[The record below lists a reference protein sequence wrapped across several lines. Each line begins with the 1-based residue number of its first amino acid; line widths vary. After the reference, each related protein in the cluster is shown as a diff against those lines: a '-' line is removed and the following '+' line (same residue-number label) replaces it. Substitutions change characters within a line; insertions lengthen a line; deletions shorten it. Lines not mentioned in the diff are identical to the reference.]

1 MSEPA
6 IAAGAPISATDI
18 EVDDKL
24 RKEHESDFVSARKDE
39 LLGKKH
45 LLLFFFAF
53 FLLFFSFFFFFF
65 FFSRSKRGI
74 SCLIFFNY
82 FMSLIMVK

>member
-53 FLLFFSFFFFFF
+53 FFFFFLFF
-65 FFSRSKRGI
+65 LLFPFKKGD
-74 SCLIFFNY
+74 
-82 FMSLIMVK
+82 FMSNFF